1 MHFSRTLSICFSN
14 LLLVQLI
21 ASRDLAE
28 VLSSFLPQSN
38 GLHPTERCSRS
49 HHSPSRYVTLLT
61 CKLALSALMKIAFNG
76 PQPRASNPDSVLSD
90 SSRNSDSTDCSSLAC
105 RKAGTASSDC
115 HTRGWACS
123 ARTRCTWGK
132 TENTKHPCLLQ
143 ECTAAWKGLQT
154 QQSARGASTFTTC
167 SYPETELTSK
177 IINSYIPRNKTEWYW
192 SKRLFERL
200 MEIFQSRPCSLA
212 GKRVT
217 SFPSYRS
224 HPLRN
229 WRVHHLDWRASSVR
243 LSSTHLP
250 YKLCRACSVGIPS
263 SLSAPSTLVSNIPP
277 PPLPTSPNIPR
288 WTFH

>member
-1 MHFSRTLSICFSN
+1 MALNHGLPIQTAS
-14 LLLVQLI
+14 LVT
-21 ASRDLAE
+21 A
-28 VLSSFLPQSN
+28 
-38 GLHPTERCSRS
+38 
-49 HHSPSRYVTLLT
+49 
-61 CKLALSALMKIAFNG
+61 
-76 PQPRASNPDSVLSD
+76 
-90 SSRNSDSTDCSSLAC
+90 
-105 RKAGTASSDC
+105 AGTVTAQTAAHWRAERLGQHHLIVTPGDEPALLARAA
-115 HTRGWACS
+115 RG
-123 ARTRCTWGK
+123 GK
-132 TENTKHPCLLQ
+132 TENTKHSCLLQ
-143 ECTAAWKGLQT
+143 ECTAVWKGLQT
-154 QQSARGASTFTTC
+154 QQSAREASTFTTC

-177 IINSYIPRNKTEWYW
+177 VINSYIPRNKAEWYW

-200 MEIFQSRPCSLA
+200 MEIFQSRPCFLA

-229 WRVHHLDWRASSVR
+229 RRVHHLDWRASSVR